1 MPRIDGKLER
11 GDYNGPFS
19 DFRRGAIQRME
30 RAALVAT
37 DRAAQIAKRTIR
49 AEMQGAN
56 LGRLGNAIDA
66 NSDLSRGDGIK
77 RLADGGFSAS
87 GAVFIRSKSAR
98 TRGAIESYTQG
109 ASIRPVRGRWLW
121 IPTDEIQRLGGS
133 GKARERLTPGNWVKF
148 GMDRKIGPLTV
159 IRSVNGYPLMVVKN
173 VGVSEA
179 GSRRSARSLT
189 RSGRARKGQV
199 AKEFIVAFIGIPHTA
214 RAARIDVTAI
224 MRKVQADLPRLFN
237 EALGRF

>member
-11 GDYNGPFS
+11 GQYDAPFS
-19 DFRRGAIQRME
+19 DFYRGAIQRME

-37 DRAAQIAKRTIR
+37 DRAAQTAKRTIR

-56 LGRLGNAIDA
+56 LGHLGNAIDA
-66 NSDLSRGDGIK
+66 NSDKSRGDGVK

-109 ASIRPVRGRWLW
+109 ANIRPVRGRWLW

-133 GKARERLTPGNWVKF
+133 GKKKERLTPGNWVKF
-148 GMDRKIGPLTV
+148 GMDRTIGPLTV
-159 IRSVNGYPLMVVKN
+159 IRGINGYPLMVVKN

-179 GSRRSARSLT
+179 GKRRSARSLT
-189 RSGRARKGQV
+189 KSDRPKKGQV

-224 MRKVQADLPRLFN
+224 MRKVQSDLPRLFN
-237 EALGRF
+237 EALGRI